1 MTLGERIR
9 TCRQKAGMSQEK
21 VAELMGVSRQAV
33 TKWEGDRSAPNT
45 ENLFKLAEI
54 FGTTVDLLLVSEDD
68 GRQPPAEQ
76 ICARC
81 KLEAAGEAA
90 RKKQAL
96 KRNMSIALLV
106 AVGYIGLYLAG
117 RVIWCDFSQSS
128 LTGWLFTVRPSGEHS
143 YLYGWLLSRDL
154 FWYAMAISVLPAL
167 LGKHGF
173 SWITLLGFAVGLVTG
188 ILFGPYPEG
197 AAIGHSDY
205 GWAIWGAAYLASVV
219 AGVIIERYRRRA
231 DNCPAE

>member
-1 MTLGERIR
+1 M
-9 TCRQKAGMSQEK
+9 
-21 VAELMGVSRQAV
+21 
-33 TKWEGDRSAPNT
+33 
-45 ENLFKLAEI
+45 
-54 FGTTVDLLLVSEDD
+54 
-68 GRQPPAEQ
+68 
-76 ICARC
+76 
-81 KLEAAGEAA
+81 
-90 RKKQAL
+90 
-96 KRNMSIALLV
+96 
-106 AVGYIGLYLAG
+106 
-117 RVIWCDFSQSS
+117 IWCDFSQSS

-219 AGVIIERYRRRA
+219 AGVIVERYRRRA